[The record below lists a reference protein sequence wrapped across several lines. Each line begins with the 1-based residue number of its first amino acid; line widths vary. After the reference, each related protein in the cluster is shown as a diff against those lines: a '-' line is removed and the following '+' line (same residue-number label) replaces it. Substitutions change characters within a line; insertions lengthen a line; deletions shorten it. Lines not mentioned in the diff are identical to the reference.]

1 MVHISILIKNIQK
14 KKQRIKI
21 VFRFRKSFSK
31 PVKGWNLVALESKIS
46 VEDSNTETIAI
57 LHERMVA

>member
-1 MVHISILIKNIQK
+1 M
-14 KKQRIKI
+14 
-21 VFRFRKSFSK
+21 FRFRKSFLK

-46 VEDSNTETIAI
+46 VEDSNNETIAI